1 MKNKVLIIIFVII
14 AITTIGVL
22 IYRDKYKMS
31 ETKKSKL
38 VVDVSIDKDTK
49 QGSMFIG
56 SSEEASKLKESDKL
70 IDPVIDIATNAEEKY
85 KKGNYAE
92 AEKEALRAISL
103 ANHGI
108 VKHIAHNTLLK
119 TYEATNNYSAAITE
133 IDWLLNNVNEQTKIG
148 LIEKK
153 KKFEELSQKS
163 SQ

>member
-1 MKNKVLIIIFVII
+1 MKSKALIIIFVII

-38 VVDVSIDKDTK
+38 VVGVSIDKDTK
-49 QGSMFIG
+49 QGYMFIG
-56 SSEEASKLKESDKL
+56 SQEEASKLKESDKL
-70 IDPVIDIATNAEEKY
+70 VDPVIDIATNAEEEY

-92 AEKEALRAISL
+92 AEKEALRAIKD

-119 TYEATNNYSAAITE
+119 TYEATNNYGAAIKE
-133 IDWLLNNVNEQTKIG
+133 IGWLLKNVNEQKKVE
-148 LIEKK
+148 LMEKK
-153 KKFEELSQKS
+153 KRFEQLLSEGSK
-163 SQ
+163 